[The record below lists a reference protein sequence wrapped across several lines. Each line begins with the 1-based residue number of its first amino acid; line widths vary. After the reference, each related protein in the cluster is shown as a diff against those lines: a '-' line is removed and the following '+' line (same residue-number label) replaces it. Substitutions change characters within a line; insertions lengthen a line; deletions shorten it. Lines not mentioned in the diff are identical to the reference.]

1 MDEIVEVMGTYII
14 LIGGYG
20 RSSMIKVDGGLEDL
34 QIMAY
39 GWPHRGVER
48 FHEQDL
54 TQKDSQKKHMRMGC
68 GI

>member
-1 MDEIVEVMGTYII
+1 
-14 LIGGYG
+14 
-20 RSSMIKVDGGLEDL
+20 MIMVDGGLEDL